1 MTTVQQEK
9 KRINQLLSRD
19 ATTDKEIDKTYNDA
33 VDRLRAVINQVFN
46 KYSVDGVVVP
56 TNLHKK
62 VTRSDMLLLKRQ
74 YDKLPDDLEL
84 PEIERRDNY
93 VAISQTSQRGLITAT
108 LGIVLITATHQIAKI
123 LQKNNKTAVN
133 DEVEYIKKNNNLTKT
148 QSKRIRSKAKQ
159 VVKPNYIFTSNK
171 EPEVSWFDRLM
182 IDHDK
187 TLNRIDSTVSD
198 MLKKGMRAEDIANT
212 LFPEN
217 AESMRQDN
225 IPKAL
230 NTLTVSAKRIAR
242 TEAAKRED
250 EITEQ
255 AFKSM
260 KVKQY
265 DWVTE
270 PGACKKCTSL
280 ALEGPYKFG
289 DPDSPRPP
297 VNSHPNCRCRRV
309 AIDGEEIDE

>member
-19 ATTDKEIDKTYNDA
+19 ATTDKEIDKTYNEA
-33 VDRLRAVINQVFN
+33 VDRLRAVINQVFD

-56 TNLHKK
+56 ANLYKK

-84 PEIERRDNY
+84 PEIERRNNY
-93 VAISQTSQRGLITAT
+93 VAISQTSQRGLVTAT
-108 LGIVLITATHQIAKI
+108 LGIVLIGATHYIAKI
-123 LQKNNKTAVN
+123 LQKNNQTAVS
-133 DEVEYIKKNNNLTKT
+133 DEVDYIKKNNDLTKT
-148 QSKRIRSKAKQ
+148 QNKKIRSKAKQ
-159 VVKPNYIFTSNK
+159 VAKPNYKFTSNK

-225 IPKAL
+225 IPRAL
-230 NTLTVSAKRIAR
+230 QNLTVSAKRIAR

-297 VNSHPNCRCRRV
+297 VDSHPNCRCRRV